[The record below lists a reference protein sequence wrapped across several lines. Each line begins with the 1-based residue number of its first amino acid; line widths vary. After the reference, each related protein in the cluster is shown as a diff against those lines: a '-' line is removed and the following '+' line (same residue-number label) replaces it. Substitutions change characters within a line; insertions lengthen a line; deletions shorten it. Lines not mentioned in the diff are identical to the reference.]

1 MLGCR
6 YPITCSVIKG
16 SSRHLSIDRTISR
29 HIDPKNTAMK
39 TENTD
44 TPSVP
49 EFLDVLELEQVTKV
63 EGKRGLYPYK
73 VIMTAAGNLK

>member
-1 MLGCR
+1 
-6 YPITCSVIKG
+6 
-16 SSRHLSIDRTISR
+16 
-29 HIDPKNTAMK
+29 MK

>member
-1 MLGCR
+1 
-6 YPITCSVIKG
+6 
-16 SSRHLSIDRTISR
+16 
-29 HIDPKNTAMK
+29 MK

-63 EGKRGLYPYK
+63 EGKRGLYQPVRLLVNDRK
-73 VIMTAAGNLK
+73 FSVRNSVFLSHQTNQQ